1 MKKYLVEIYLPA
13 CGEHYDAFLPVEKK
27 IYEVTKLLVD
37 IADTL
42 SGGSYKG
49 TKDAMLLS
57 AETGEPFP
65 PDITVYDAGIR
76 NASRLILI

>member
-1 MKKYLVEIYLPA
+1 MKKYLVDIYLPA
-13 CGEHYDAFLPVEKK
+13 CGEHYDAFLPTGKR
-27 IYEVTKLLVD
+27 IYEVTQLLVG

-49 TKDAMLLS
+49 TKDAMLLN
-57 AETGEPFP
+57 AETGDPFP
-65 PDITVYDAGIR
+65 LGETVYDAGIR